1 MFFHFLGVSF
11 LIAFFVVLKKSRR
24 GRCGSGG
31 GSGHGRHHRRRHRS
45 FWRRGLDPMFE
56 RLDTSPGQEKEIRS
70 AMSALFD
77 DVVPA
82 RREMKRAMKQIFSTA
97 LREDVFDEAAVRKA
111 IGEQEDRI
119 VGLRESLIAM
129 LGRVHE
135 ALDEEQ
141 RAQLAAF
148 AARRMAPSM
157 GGPYR

>member
-1 MFFHFLGVSF
+1 
-11 LIAFFVVLKKSRR
+11 
-24 GRCGSGG
+24 
-31 GSGHGRHHRRRHRS
+31 
-45 FWRRGLDPMFE
+45 
-56 RLDTSPGQEKEIRS
+56 
-70 AMSALFD
+70 
-77 DVVPA
+77 
-82 RREMKRAMKQIFSTA
+82 MKRAMKEIFSTA
-97 LREDVFDEAAVRKA
+97 LSEDVFDEAAVRKA

-148 AARRMAPSM
+148 AARRTVPM

>member
-11 LIAFFVVLKKSRR
+11 LIAFFVVLKRSRH
-24 GRCGSGG
+24 GRCAHGG
-31 GSGHGRHHRRRHRS
+31 GRHHRRRHRS
-45 FWRRGLDPMFE
+45 LWRRGMDHAFE
-56 RLDTSPGQEKEIRS
+56 RLDTSPGQEKEIRA
-70 AMSALFD
+70 AMTGLFD

-82 RREMKRAMKQIFSTA
+82 RREMKRAMKEILSTA
-97 LREDVFDEAAVRKA
+97 LSEDVFDEEGVRRA
-111 IGEQEDRI
+111 MSEQEDRLS
-119 VGLRESLIAM
+119 GLRESLIAM

-157 GGPYR
+157 MGPYR

>member
-1 MFFHFLGVSF
+1 M
-11 LIAFFVVLKKSRR
+11 
-24 GRCGSGG
+24 SG
-31 GSGHGRHHRRRHRS
+31 
-45 FWRRGLDPMFE
+45 
-56 RLDTSPGQEKEIRS
+56 
-70 AMSALFD
+70 LFD

-82 RREMKRAMKQIFSTA
+82 RREMKRAMKEIFSKA
-97 LREDVFDEAAVRKA
+97 LSEDVFDEDAVRKS

-119 VGLRESLIAM
+119 VGLRESLIAT